1 VLFLAKIKECNGI
14 LNAALSYASRRHS
27 LNSTSRTRWHDR
39 LDMPASERHALLHL
53 IAIGGELEPRRRL
66 LDRAGSARA
75 AYEAGLQVWR
85 EAGLDLAQCAALRSP
100 HSPSDA
106 LKRWCDESPQHHVLG
121 WHEADYPALLREMP
135 SPPLALFVIGDPSRL
150 WHPSIAIVGSRRPS
164 AGGRENA
171 YTFAVAMA
179 RSGLAVIS
187 GLAAGIDGAAHRAAL
202 DAGGLTIAV
211 LGTGIDAPYP
221 RVHAELYRQVACS
234 GVVVSEYPP
243 GTPARRG
250 QFPARNRIIAGL
262 TLGTL
267 VVEAALRS
275 GALITAR
282 LASEAGR
289 EVFAIPGSI
298 HNPMAKGCHRLIRQG
313 AALVENADDVTQALA
328 PLAARLGQS
337 IELRLQAE
345 PKTAVAAPEHPD
357 ARRIWHALGHDPVD
371 LDQLGERTG
380 LTAATLS
387 SLLLVME
394 LEGRVS
400 AVHGRYCLIS

>member
-1 VLFLAKIKECNGI
+1 MTHA
-14 LNAALSYASRRHS
+14 
-27 LNSTSRTRWHDR
+27 
-39 LDMPASERHALLHL
+39 ERHALLHL
-53 IAIGGELEPRRRL
+53 LAIGGELEPRRRL
-66 LDRAGSARA
+66 LERTGSARA
-75 AYEAGLQVWR
+75 ACAAGPQIWR
-85 EAGLDLAQCAALRSP
+85 EAGLDAAQCRALRAAYSP
-100 HSPSDA
+100 PDA

-121 WHEADYPALLREMP
+121 WHEADYPSLLREMP
-135 SPPLALFVIGDPSRL
+135 GPPLALFVIGDPVRL

-164 AGGRENA
+164 AGGRENGYA
-171 YTFAVAMA
+171 FAAAMA
-179 RSGLAVIS
+179 RSGLAVTS

-211 LGTGIDAPYP
+211 LGTGIDDPYP
-221 RVHAELYRQVACS
+221 RSHIELYRQIVAQG

-262 TLGTL
+262 ALGTL
-267 VVEAALRS
+267 VVEAAQRS

-298 HNPMAKGCHRLIRQG
+298 HNPMAKGCHRLLRQG
-313 AALVENADDVTQALA
+313 AALVETPSEVSEALA
-328 PLAARLGQS
+328 PLAERLGQS
-337 IELRLQAE
+337 IAQRLQAE
-345 PKTAVAAPEHPD
+345 PESTASAPAQPA
-357 ARRIWHALGHDPVD
+357 ARRLWNALGHDPVG
-371 LDQLGERTG
+371 LDQLVERTR
-380 LTAATLS
+380 LPTATLS

-400 AVHGRYCLIS
+400 SAHGRYCRVC